1 MSFIYETEGGSMNS
15 TKDII
20 LKLKEV
26 REEKG
31 LSYNDILKLVEE
43 KGEYTS
49 KSTLSRLFADGS
61 EEVGFNYEST
71 IRPIANALLDIEEI
85 EADDDA
91 DVQAM
96 KALLKY
102 KIERI
107 EELEQRIKEAKLEV
121 AELRVKHLERIEE
134 LQEEHQKKADFL
146 SNQIALKDQRID
158 ALLDSNKELL
168 DHILH
173 CPYKNCK
180 EG

>member
-1 MSFIYETEGGSMNS
+1 MTNS
-15 TKDII
+15 KNVI

-26 REEKG
+26 REEKN
-31 LSYNDILKLVEE
+31 LSFNDILSLME
-43 KGEYTS
+43 KNGDFLA
-49 KSTLSRLFADGS
+49 KSTLSRVFAEGS
-61 EEVGFNYEST
+61 EENSFNYEGT
-71 IRPIANALLDIEEI
+71 IRPIAKALLDIEEI
-85 EADDDA
+85 EADDNT
-91 DVQAM
+91 DVRAM
-96 KALLKY
+96 KSLLKY

-107 EELEQRIKEAKLEV
+107 EELEERIKDAKLEL

-180 EG
+180 EL